1 MAERVVLNNLKDS
14 EFNEA
19 VETAVRYL
27 KSGEVIIAAAE
38 HGYVYLADAFDKD
51 AVKAIHILRG
61 DRTNVVAQV
70 FIGDIK
76 VLTGITARLTQE
88 QDNLLKAFWPGLLSV
103 TMKSQ
108 LALSWDLGDERRLGK
123 VNVRLPN
130 RKFLNAI
137 LLKTGPLA
145 VASVALTGESAIL
158 DLKKLSIYESDIGV
172 VFDEGQLASGQLST
186 WIDIS
191 ENEITVVRVG
201 DISLEKLRSIVPTIS
216 TPNL

>member
-1 MAERVVLNNLKDS
+1 MAERISLINSSDKQ
-14 EFNEA
+14 FTEA
-19 VETAVRYL
+19 IDTALRYL
-27 KSGEVIIAAAE
+27 RSGEVIIAAAE

-88 QDNLLKAFWPGLLSV
+88 HDNLLKAFWPGLLSV

-130 RKFLNAI
+130 RKFLNTI

-145 VASVALTGESAIL
+145 AASVALTGESAVL
-158 DLKKLSIYESDIGV
+158 DLTKVSIYESDIGV
-172 VFDEGQLASGQLST
+172 IFDEGQLESGQLST
-186 WIDIS
+186 WIDLS
-191 ENEITVVRVG
+191 ENEITVIRVG
-201 DISLEKLRSIVPTIS
+201 DISLEQLRSIVPTIS

>member
-1 MAERVVLNNLKDS
+1 MAERVLLDNLDDS
-14 EFNEA
+14 KFNEA
-19 VETAVRYL
+19 VDTAVRYI

-70 FIGDIK
+70 FIGDIN

-88 QDNLLKAFWPGLLSV
+88 HDNLLKAFWPGLLSV

-130 RKFLNAI
+130 RKFLNTI

-145 VASVALTGESAIL
+145 AASVALTGESAIL
-158 DLKKLSIYESDIGV
+158 DLTKVSIYESDIGV
-172 VFDEGQLASGQLST
+172 IFDEGQLESGQLST
-186 WIDIS
+186 WIDLS
-191 ENEITVVRVG
+191 ENEITVIRVG
-201 DISLEKLRSIVPTIS
+201 DISLEQLRSIVPTIS

>member
-1 MAERVVLNNLKDS
+1 MAERVLLDNLEDS
-14 EFNEA
+14 KFNEA
-19 VETAVRYL
+19 VDTAVRYL

-88 QDNLLKAFWPGLLSV
+88 HDNLLKAFWPGLLSV

-130 RKFLNAI
+130 RKFLNTI

-145 VASVALTGESAIL
+145 AASVALTGESAVL
-158 DLKKLSIYESDIGV
+158 DLTKVSIYESDIGV
-172 VFDEGQLASGQLST
+172 IFDEGQLESGQLST
-186 WIDIS
+186 WIDLS
-191 ENEITVVRVG
+191 ENEITVIRVG
-201 DISLEKLRSIVPTIS
+201 DISLEQLRSIVPTIS

>member
-1 MAERVVLNNLKDS
+1 MAERVLLDNLEDS
-14 EFNEA
+14 KFNEA
-19 VETAVRYL
+19 VDTAVRYL

-76 VLTGITARLTQE
+76 VLTGITAGLTQE
-88 QDNLLKAFWPGLLSV
+88 QENLLNAFWPGLLSV

-145 VASVALTGESAIL
+145 VASAALTGQSAIL

-172 VFDEGQLASGQLST
+172 VFDEGQLESGQLST

>member
-1 MAERVVLNNLKDS
+1 MAEQVLLDTLDDS
-14 EFNEA
+14 KFNEA
-19 VETAVRYL
+19 VDTAVRYI

-88 QDNLLKAFWPGLLSV
+88 QDNLLKTFWPGLLSV

-145 VASVALTGESAIL
+145 AASVALTGESAIL
-158 DLKKLSIYESDIGV
+158 DLTKVSIYESDIGV
-172 VFDEGQLASGQLST
+172 IFDEGQLESGQLST
-186 WIDIS
+186 WVDIS
-191 ENEITVVRVG
+191 ENEITVIRVG
-201 DISLEKLRSIVPTIS
+201 DISLEQLRSIVPTIS

>member
-1 MAERVVLNNLKDS
+1 MAERVLLDTLDDS
-14 EFNEA
+14 KFNEA
-19 VETAVRYL
+19 VDTAVRYI

-51 AVKAIHILRG
+51 AVKTIHILRG

-88 QDNLLKAFWPGLLSV
+88 QDNLLKTFWPGLLSV

-130 RKFLNAI
+130 RRFLNAI

-145 VASVALTGESAIL
+145 AASVALTGESAIL
-158 DLKKLSIYESDIGV
+158 DLTKVSIYESDIGV
-172 VFDEGQLASGQLST
+172 IFDEGQLESGQLST
-186 WIDIS
+186 WIDLS
-191 ENEITVVRVG
+191 ENEITVIRVG
-201 DISLEKLRSIVPTIS
+201 DISLEQLRSIVPTIS

>member
-1 MAERVVLNNLKDS
+1 MAERVLIDNLDDS
-14 EFNEA
+14 KFNEA
-19 VETAVRYL
+19 VDTAVRYL

-145 VASVALTGESAIL
+145 VASVALTGESVVL
-158 DLKKLSIYESDIGV
+158 DLTKVSIYESDIGV
-172 VFDEGQLASGQLST
+172 IFDEGQLESGQLST
-186 WIDIS
+186 WIDLS
-191 ENEITVVRVG
+191 ENETTVIRVG
-201 DISLEKLRSIVPTIS
+201 DISLEQLRSIVPTIS

>member
-1 MAERVVLNNLKDS
+1 MAERVVLTNLKDS

-27 KSGEVIIAAAE
+27 KSGEVIVVAAE

-61 DRTNVVAQV
+61 DRTNVLSQV

-76 VLTGITARLTQE
+76 VLTGITAGLTQE
-88 QDNLLKAFWPGLLSV
+88 QENLLNSFWPGLLSV

-108 LALSWDLGDERRLGK
+108 MALSWDLGDERKLGK
-123 VNVRLPN
+123 VNVRFPK

-145 VASVALTGESAIL
+145 AASVAMTGESAIL
-158 DLKKLSIYESDIGV
+158 DLAKLPIYESDIGV
-172 VFDEGQLASGQLST
+172 IFDEGQLESGQLST

-191 ENEITVVRVG
+191 ENEITVIRAG
-201 DISLEKLRSIVPTIS
+201 DISVEQLRSIIPTIP

>member
-1 MAERVVLNNLKDS
+1 MAERVLLDNLDDS
-14 EFNEA
+14 KFNEA
-19 VETAVRYL
+19 VDTAVRYI

-145 VASVALTGESAIL
+145 AASVALTGESAIL
-158 DLKKLSIYESDIGV
+158 DLTKVSIYESDIGV
-172 VFDEGQLASGQLST
+172 IFDEGKLESGQLST
-186 WIDIS
+186 WVDIS
-191 ENEITVVRVG
+191 ENEITVIRVG
-201 DISLEKLRSIVPTIS
+201 DISLEQLRSIVPTIS

>member
-1 MAERVVLNNLKDS
+1 MAERVLLDNLDDS
-14 EFNEA
+14 KFNEA
-19 VETAVRYL
+19 VDTAVRYI

-88 QDNLLKAFWPGLLSV
+88 HDNLLKAFWPGLLSV

-130 RKFLNAI
+130 RKFLNTI

-145 VASVALTGESAIL
+145 AASVALTGESAIL
-158 DLKKLSIYESDIGV
+158 DLTKVSIYESDIGV
-172 VFDEGQLASGQLST
+172 IFDEGKLESGQLST
-186 WIDIS
+186 WVDIS
-191 ENEITVVRVG
+191 ENEITVIRVG
-201 DISLEKLRSIVPTIS
+201 DISLEQLRSIVPTIS
-216 TPNL
+216 IPNL

>member
-1 MAERVVLNNLKDS
+1 MAERVLLDNLDDS
-14 EFNEA
+14 KFNEA
-19 VETAVRYL
+19 VDTAVRYI

-88 QDNLLKAFWPGLLSV
+88 HDNLLKAFWPGLLSV

-145 VASVALTGESAIL
+145 AASVALTGESVVL
-158 DLKKLSIYESDIGV
+158 DLTKVSIYESDIGV
-172 VFDEGQLASGQLST
+172 IFDEGQLESGQLST
-186 WIDIS
+186 WIDLS
-191 ENEITVVRVG
+191 ENEITVIRVG
-201 DISLEKLRSIVPTIS
+201 DISLEQLRSIVPTIS

>member
-1 MAERVVLNNLKDS
+1 MAERFLLDNPDDS
-14 EFNEA
+14 KFNEA
-19 VETAVRYL
+19 VDTAIRYI

-88 QDNLLKAFWPGLLSV
+88 HNNLLKAFWPGLLSV

-145 VASVALTGESAIL
+145 AASVALTGESAIL
-158 DLKKLSIYESDIGV
+158 DLTKVPIYESDIGV
-172 VFDEGQLASGQLST
+172 IFDEGQLESGQLST
-186 WIDIS
+186 WIDLS
-191 ENEITVVRVG
+191 ENEITVTRVG
-201 DISLEKLRSIVPTIS
+201 DISLEQLRSIVPTIS

>member
-1 MAERVVLNNLKDS
+1 MAERVLLDNLDDS
-14 EFNEA
+14 KFNEA
-19 VETAVRYL
+19 VDTAVRYI

-76 VLTGITARLTQE
+76 VLSGITARLTQE
-88 QDNLLKAFWPGLLSV
+88 HDNLLKAFWPGLLSV

-158 DLKKLSIYESDIGV
+158 DLTKVSIYESDIGV
-172 VFDEGQLASGQLST
+172 IFDEGKLESGQLST

>member
-1 MAERVVLNNLKDS
+1 MAERVLLDNLDDS
-14 EFNEA
+14 KFNEA
-19 VETAVRYL
+19 VDTAVRYI

-88 QDNLLKAFWPGLLSV
+88 HNNLLKAFWPGLLSV

-145 VASVALTGESAIL
+145 AASVALTGESAIL
-158 DLKKLSIYESDIGV
+158 DLTKVSIYESDIGV
-172 VFDEGQLASGQLST
+172 IFDEGQLESGQLST
-186 WIDIS
+186 WIDLS
-191 ENEITVVRVG
+191 ENEITVIRVG
-201 DISLEKLRSIVPTIS
+201 DISLEQLRSIVPTIS

>member
-1 MAERVVLNNLKDS
+1 MAERVLIDNLDDS
-14 EFNEA
+14 KFNVA
-19 VETAVRYL
+19 IDTAVRYL

>member
-1 MAERVVLNNLKDS
+1 MAERVLLDNLEDS
-14 EFNEA
+14 KFNEA
-19 VETAVRYL
+19 VDTAVRYL

-145 VASVALTGESAIL
+145 AASVALTGESAIL
-158 DLKKLSIYESDIGV
+158 DLTKVSIYESDIGV
-172 VFDEGQLASGQLST
+172 IFDEGQLESGQLST
-186 WIDIS
+186 WIDLS
-191 ENEITVVRVG
+191 ENEITVIRVG
-201 DISLEKLRSIVPTIS
+201 DISLEQLRSIVPTIS

>member
-1 MAERVVLNNLKDS
+1 MAERVLIDNLDDS
-14 EFNEA
+14 KFNEA
-19 VETAVRYL
+19 VDTAVRYL

-216 TPNL
+216 THNL

>member
-1 MAERVVLNNLKDS
+1 MAERVLLDTLDDS
-14 EFNEA
+14 KFNEA
-19 VETAVRYL
+19 VDTAVRYI

-88 QDNLLKAFWPGLLSV
+88 HDNLLKAFWPGLLSV

-130 RKFLNAI
+130 RKFLNTI

-145 VASVALTGESAIL
+145 AASVALTGESAVL
-158 DLKKLSIYESDIGV
+158 DLTKVSIYESDIGV
-172 VFDEGQLASGQLST
+172 VFNEGQLASGQLST
-186 WIDIS
+186 WVDIS
-191 ENEITVVRVG
+191 ENEITVIRVG
-201 DISLEKLRSIVPTIS
+201 DISLEQLRSIVPTIS

>member
-1 MAERVVLNNLKDS
+1 MAERVLLDNLDDS
-14 EFNEA
+14 KFNVA
-19 VETAVRYL
+19 VDTAVRYL

-216 TPNL
+216 THNL

>member
-1 MAERVVLNNLKDS
+1 MAERVLLDNLDDS
-14 EFNEA
+14 KFNEA
-19 VETAVRYL
+19 VDTAVRYI

-88 QDNLLKAFWPGLLSV
+88 HDILLRAFWLGLLSV

-145 VASVALTGESAIL
+145 VASVALTGESVVL
-158 DLKKLSIYESDIGV
+158 DLTKVSIYESDIGV
-172 VFDEGQLASGQLST
+172 IFDEGQLESGQLST
-186 WIDIS
+186 WIDLS
-191 ENEITVVRVG
+191 ENVTTVIRVG
-201 DISLEKLRSIVPTIS
+201 DISLEQLRSIVPTIS

>member
-1 MAERVVLNNLKDS
+1 MAERVLLDNLDDS
-14 EFNEA
+14 KFNEA
-19 VETAVRYL
+19 VDTAVRYI

-76 VLTGITARLTQE
+76 VLSGITARLTQE

-145 VASVALTGESAIL
+145 AASVALTGESAIL
-158 DLKKLSIYESDIGV
+158 DLAKVSIYESDIGV
-172 VFDEGQLASGQLST
+172 IFDEGQLESGQLST
-186 WIDIS
+186 WIDLS
-191 ENEITVVRVG
+191 ENEITVIRVG
-201 DISLEKLRSIVPTIS
+201 DISLEQLRSIVPTIS

>member
-1 MAERVVLNNLKDS
+1 MAERVLLDNLEDS
-14 EFNEA
+14 KFNEA
-19 VETAVRYL
+19 VDTAVRYI

-145 VASVALTGESAIL
+145 AASVALTGESAIL
-158 DLKKLSIYESDIGV
+158 DLTKVSIYESDIGV
-172 VFDEGQLASGQLST
+172 IFDEGQLESGQLST
-186 WIDIS
+186 WIDLS
-191 ENEITVVRVG
+191 ENEITVTRVG
-201 DISLEKLRSIVPTIS
+201 DISLEQLRSIVPTIS

>member
-1 MAERVVLNNLKDS
+1 MAERVLLDTLDDS
-14 EFNEA
+14 KFNEA
-19 VETAVRYL
+19 VDTAVRYI

-145 VASVALTGESAIL
+145 AASVALTGESAIL
-158 DLKKLSIYESDIGV
+158 DLTKVSIYESDIGV
-172 VFDEGQLASGQLST
+172 IFDEGQLESGQLST
-186 WIDIS
+186 WIDLS
-191 ENEITVVRVG
+191 ENEITVIRVG
-201 DISLEKLRSIVPTIS
+201 DISLEQLRSIVPTIS

>member
-1 MAERVVLNNLKDS
+1 MAERVLLDNLDDS
-14 EFNEA
+14 KFNEA
-19 VETAVRYL
+19 VDTAVRYL

-172 VFDEGQLASGQLST
+172 IFDEGQLASGQLST

-191 ENEITVVRVG
+191 ENEITAVRVG

>member
-1 MAERVVLNNLKDS
+1 MAERVLLDNLDDS
-14 EFNEA
+14 KFNEA
-19 VETAVRYL
+19 VDTAVRYL

-191 ENEITVVRVG
+191 ENEITAVRVG

-216 TPNL
+216 THNL

>member
-1 MAERVVLNNLKDS
+1 MAERVLLDNLDASK
-14 EFNEA
+14 FNEA
-19 VETAVRYL
+19 VDTAVRYI

-145 VASVALTGESAIL
+145 AASVALTGESAIL

>member
-1 MAERVVLNNLKDS
+1 MAERVLLDNLDDS
-14 EFNEA
+14 KFNEA
-19 VETAVRYL
+19 VDTAVRYI

-88 QDNLLKAFWPGLLSV
+88 QDNLLKTFWPGLLSI

-145 VASVALTGESAIL
+145 AASVALTGESAVL
-158 DLKKLSIYESDIGV
+158 DLTKVSIYESDIGV
-172 VFDEGQLASGQLST
+172 IFDEGQLESGQLST
-186 WIDIS
+186 WIDLS
-191 ENEITVVRVG
+191 ENEITVIRVG
-201 DISLEKLRSIVPTIS
+201 DISLEQLRSIVPTIS

>member
-19 VETAVRYL
+19 VETAVRYI

-76 VLTGITARLTQE
+76 VLTGISARLTQE
-88 QDNLLKAFWPGLLSV
+88 QENLLNTFWPGLLSV

-145 VASVALTGESAIL
+145 VASVALTGESAVL
-158 DLKKLSIYESDIGV
+158 DLTKVSIYESDIGV
-172 VFDEGQLASGQLST
+172 IFDEGQLESGQLST
-186 WIDIS
+186 WIDLS

-201 DISLEKLRSIVPTIS
+201 DISLEQLRSIVPTIS

>member
-1 MAERVVLNNLKDS
+1 MAERVLLDNLDDS
-14 EFNEA
+14 KFNEA
-19 VETAVRYL
+19 VDTAVRYI

-88 QDNLLKAFWPGLLSV
+88 QDDLLKAFWPGLLSV

-145 VASVALTGESAIL
+145 AASVALTGESAIL
-158 DLKKLSIYESDIGV
+158 DLVKVSIYESDIGV
-172 VFDEGQLASGQLST
+172 IFDEGQLESGQLST
-186 WIDIS
+186 WVDLS
-191 ENEITVVRVG
+191 ENEITVIRVG
-201 DISLEKLRSIVPTIS
+201 DISLEQLRSIVPTIS

>member
-1 MAERVVLNNLKDS
+1 MAERVLLDNLDDS
-14 EFNEA
+14 KFNEA
-19 VETAVRYL
+19 VDTAVRYI

-88 QDNLLKAFWPGLLSV
+88 QDNLLKTFWPGLLSV

-145 VASVALTGESAIL
+145 AASVALTGESAIL
-158 DLKKLSIYESDIGV
+158 DLTKVSIYESDIGV
-172 VFDEGQLASGQLST
+172 IFDEGQLESGQLST
-186 WIDIS
+186 WIDLS
-191 ENEITVVRVG
+191 ENEITVIRVG
-201 DISLEKLRSIVPTIS
+201 DISLEQLRSIVPTIF
-216 TPNL
+216 TLNL

>member
-1 MAERVVLNNLKDS
+1 MAERVLLDNLDDS
-14 EFNEA
+14 KFNEA
-19 VETAVRYL
+19 VDTAVRYI

-88 QDNLLKAFWPGLLSV
+88 HDNLLKAFWPGLLSV

-145 VASVALTGESAIL
+145 AASVALTGESAIL
-158 DLKKLSIYESDIGV
+158 DLTKVSIYESDIGV
-172 VFDEGQLASGQLST
+172 IFDEGKLESGQLST

-191 ENEITVVRVG
+191 ENEITVIRVG

>member
-1 MAERVVLNNLKDS
+1 MAERVLLDNLDDS
-14 EFNEA
+14 KFNEA
-19 VETAVRYL
+19 VDTAVRYI

-191 ENEITVVRVG
+191 ENEITAVRVG

>member
-1 MAERVVLNNLKDS
+1 MAERVLLDNLDDS
-14 EFNEA
+14 KFNEA
-19 VETAVRYL
+19 VDTAVRYI

-88 QDNLLKAFWPGLLSV
+88 HDNLLKAFWPGLLSV

-130 RKFLNAI
+130 RKFLNTI

-145 VASVALTGESAIL
+145 AASVALTGESAVL
-158 DLKKLSIYESDIGV
+158 DLTKGSIYESDIGV
-172 VFDEGQLASGQLST
+172 IFDEGQLESGQLST
-186 WIDIS
+186 WIDLS
-191 ENEITVVRVG
+191 ENEITVIRVG
-201 DISLEKLRSIVPTIS
+201 DISLEQLRSIVPTIS

>member
-1 MAERVVLNNLKDS
+1 MAERVLLDNLDDS
-14 EFNEA
+14 KFNEA
-19 VETAVRYL
+19 VDTAVRYI

-88 QDNLLKAFWPGLLSV
+88 HDNLLKAFWPGLLSV

-145 VASVALTGESAIL
+145 AASVALTGESAIL
-158 DLKKLSIYESDIGV
+158 DLTKVSIYESDIGV
-172 VFDEGQLASGQLST
+172 IFDEGQLESGQLST
-186 WIDIS
+186 WVDIS
-191 ENEITVVRVG
+191 ENEITVIRVG
-201 DISLEKLRSIVPTIS
+201 DISLEQLRSIVPTIS

>member
-19 VETAVRYL
+19 VETAVRYI

-76 VLTGITARLTQE
+76 VLTGISARLTQE
-88 QDNLLKAFWPGLLSV
+88 QENLLNTFWPGLLSV

-145 VASVALTGESAIL
+145 AASVALTGESAIL
-158 DLKKLSIYESDIGV
+158 DLTKVSIYESDIGV
-172 VFDEGQLASGQLST
+172 IFDEGQLESGQLST
-186 WIDIS
+186 WIDLS
-191 ENEITVVRVG
+191 ENEITVARVG
-201 DISLEKLRSIVPTIS
+201 DISLEQLRSIVPTIS

>member
-76 VLTGITARLTQE
+76 VLTGISARLTQE
-88 QDNLLKAFWPGLLSV
+88 QENLLNTFWPGLLSV

-145 VASVALTGESAIL
+145 AASVALTGESAIL
-158 DLKKLSIYESDIGV
+158 DLTKVSIYESDIGV
-172 VFDEGQLASGQLST
+172 IFDEGQLESGQLST
-186 WIDIS
+186 WIDLS
-191 ENEITVVRVG
+191 ENEITVIRVG
-201 DISLEKLRSIVPTIS
+201 DISLEQLRSIVPTIS

>member
-1 MAERVVLNNLKDS
+1 MAERVLLDNLDDS
-14 EFNEA
+14 KFNEA
-19 VETAVRYL
+19 VDTAVRYI

-88 QDNLLKAFWPGLLSV
+88 HDNLLKAFWPGLLSV

-145 VASVALTGESAIL
+145 AASVALTGESAIL
-158 DLKKLSIYESDIGV
+158 DLTKVSIYESDIGV
-172 VFDEGQLASGQLST
+172 IFDEGQLESGQLST

-191 ENEITVVRVG
+191 ENEITVIRVG
-201 DISLEKLRSIVPTIS
+201 DISLEQLRSIVPTIS

>member
-1 MAERVVLNNLKDS
+1 MAERVLLDNLDDS
-14 EFNEA
+14 KFNEA
-19 VETAVRYL
+19 VDTAVRYI

-76 VLTGITARLTQE
+76 VLSGITARLMQE
-88 QDNLLKAFWPGLLSV
+88 HDNLLKAFWPGLLSV

-130 RKFLNAI
+130 RKFLNTI

-145 VASVALTGESAIL
+145 AASVALTGESAVL
-158 DLKKLSIYESDIGV
+158 DLTKVSIYESDIGV
-172 VFDEGQLASGQLST
+172 IFDEGQLESGQLST
-186 WIDIS
+186 WIDLS
-191 ENEITVVRVG
+191 ENEITVIRVG
-201 DISLEKLRSIVPTIS
+201 DISLEQLRSIVPTIS